1 MGQIKQGRGKSILRG
16 TSWERMQQNQGEE
29 VAEDKPKAWDKQ
41 WKEMEEQ
48 QLRPECS
55 RSTGTWGKA
64 RLFLLLN
71 CNFPQVSPGFAS
83 LLSTGLLSNAVL
95 AIGHS
100 NYLLKSK

>member
-1 MGQIKQGRGKSILRG
+1 
-16 TSWERMQQNQGEE
+16 MQQNQGAEE
-29 VAEDKPKAWDKQ
+29 AEDKPKAWDKQ
-41 WKEMEEQ
+41 WKEMEL

-64 RLFLLLN
+64 QLFLLLN
-71 CNFPQVSPGFAS
+71 CNFPQVSLGFAS

-95 AIGHS
+95 ATGHS